1 MTQSRA
7 ADFNSSANVNSVSVR
22 ATHPKDAEM
31 SIGLVF
37 YPQRVHA
44 FVMEAGQT
52 VNRKQIGT
60 CSDRVMHSRFGEL
73 RGEIMTAEWEEGVF
87 HVCTESYQEQ
97 GAKEVGR
104 RFLME
109 RRLSKTCP
117 GEASM
122 TRLVEG
128 CDVCDK

>member
-7 ADFNSSANVNSVSVR
+7 ADSNSSANVNSVSVR
-22 ATHPKDAEM
+22 ATHPGDAEM

-73 RGEIMTAEWEEGVF
+73 RGEIRQLSGKRASSTCAQKVTRSREQRRGREEILDGQEAE
-87 HVCTESYQEQ
+87 QNLP
-97 GAKEVGR
+97 GR
-104 RFLME
+104 SQYDALGG
-109 RRLSKTCP
+109 RL
-117 GEASM
+117 
-122 TRLVEG
+122 
-128 CDVCDK
+128 